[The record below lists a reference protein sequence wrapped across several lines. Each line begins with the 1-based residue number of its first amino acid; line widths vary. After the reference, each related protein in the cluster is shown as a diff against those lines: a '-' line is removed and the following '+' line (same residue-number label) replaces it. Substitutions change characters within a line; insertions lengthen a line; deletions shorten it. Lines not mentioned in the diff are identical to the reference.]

1 MFWSHLK
8 RRKYQTGAKKQNH
21 PENFKQNSH
30 TND

>member
-1 MFWSHLK
+1 MFWSHL
-8 RRKYQTGAKKQNH
+8 KYQTGAKKQNH